1 MRSLFRESLCSLD
14 LFLWLFGLDF
24 YLGRAKDNTWFLQVA
39 HRFEHSQVQEIDCA
53 YVAASLATKIIVQP
67 VEEFLFD

>member
-1 MRSLFRESLCSLD
+1 MS
-14 LFLWLFGLDF
+14 
-24 YLGRAKDNTWFLQVA
+24 YLGRAKDNTWFLQVT
-39 HRFEHSQVQEIDCA
+39 HRFEHSQGQEIDCA